1 MQEKVYSTNTPVA
14 PDQISL
20 KAIILGV
27 GCWFKYL
34 LRKWYV
40 IVAFVLIGAVLGLFY
55 ASSRAPIFTAT
66 TTFVLENSS
75 TKGAL
80 GQYAGVASMIG
91 IDIGGG
97 GGLFQGE
104 NILELYKS
112 RAMIT
117 KALLTPYDFNGV
129 SQLLIDRY
137 LETSKI
143 REGWAKHL
151 DLKDIKFNTDNK
163 YTNAQQ
169 QVIHDSILGQIV
181 KRLTSQNLEVR
192 KQDKKMSLMGV
203 TVKSNDELF
212 AKAFNE
218 TIVSTVNKFYLD
230 TKTQKSLENVAILQA
245 KTDSV
250 RELMRGSINRAAII
264 ADATPNQNPTRMA
277 QRIAPIE
284 NAKVSAEVSQGVLA
298 TLLQNLELSKISLL
312 KETPLIQIVD
322 EPILPLD
329 TTRFGKLKGIVIG
342 AFIGGILIVL
352 VLILRKIVKDA
363 LKS

>member
-1 MQEKVYSTNTPVA
+1 MQGQVNSTDNPSSV
-14 PDQISL
+14 DQISL
-20 KAIILGV
+20 KEIILGV
-27 GCWFKYL
+27 GRWLRYL
-34 LRKWYV
+34 LKKWYL
-40 IVAFVLIGAVLGLFY
+40 IIAFALVGAVLGLFY
-55 ASSRAPIFTAT
+55 ASSKLPIFTAT
-66 TTFVLENSS
+66 TTFVLENGGA
-75 TKGAL
+75 KGGL

-117 KALLTPYDFNGV
+117 KALLTPYSFNGV

-137 LETSKI
+137 LETSKT
-143 REGWAKHL
+143 REGWAKRP
-151 DLKDIKFNTDNK
+151 DLHNIKFNTDNK
-163 YTNAQQ
+163 YINAKQQ
-169 QVIHDSILGQIV
+169 IIHDSILGQIV
-181 KRLTSQNLEVR
+181 KQLTAQNLEVR
-192 KQDKKMSLMGV
+192 KQDKKMSLMAI
-203 TVKSNDELF
+203 TVKNNDELF

-218 TIVSTVNKFYLD
+218 VIVSTVNKFYLD

-250 RELMRGSINRAAII
+250 RDLMRGSINRAAVI

-284 NAKVSAEVSQGVLA
+284 NAKVSAEVSQGVFA
-298 TLLQNLELSKISLL
+298 SLLQNLELSKISLL

-329 TTRFGKLKGIVIG
+329 TTRFGKLKGIIIG
-342 AFIGGILIVL
+342 TFIGGILIVL
-352 VLILRKIVKDA
+352 VLILRKIIKDA
-363 LKS
+363 LRS